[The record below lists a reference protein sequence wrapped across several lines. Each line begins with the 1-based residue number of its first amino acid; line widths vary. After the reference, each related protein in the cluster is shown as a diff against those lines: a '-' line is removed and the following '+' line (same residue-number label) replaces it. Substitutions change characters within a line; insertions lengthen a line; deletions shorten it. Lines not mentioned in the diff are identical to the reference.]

1 MAKTSRNSAE
11 AQFAQLKRDS
21 QMLKE
26 RELAE
31 RARDAKV
38 ARLQALR
45 LAKEEADQKEA
56 LARKAETAAQ
66 PSKRGKKAANT

>member
-11 AQFAQLKRDS
+11 AQFAQLKRDN
-21 QMLKE
+21 QMLKD

-45 LAKEEADQKEA
+45 LAKEEADRTEK
-56 LARKAETAAQ
+56 LAREAET
-66 PSKRGKKAANT
+66 SKRGRKAVSK